1 MTIIYPHWRKSRL
14 KVNPR
19 GILYIVSSVAGGGKT
34 TLISLLLE
42 KHPDI
47 HFSISVTSR
56 AVRPGD
62 EPGKNYQFVTRDEFE
77 RLIEHDYFLEWAL
90 VHDNYYGTS
99 KRYIEKEIRK
109 GYKIILDI
117 DVQGFKII
125 KSKIQTVKSIFIL
138 PPSEEIW
145 IQRLKNRVIERR
157 IRNGRRELLLAGE
170 YDYRIVN
177 DKLEDSLAQLE
188 NILFGESKQEKKSP
202 SNE

>member
-1 MTIIYPHWRKSRL
+1 M
-14 KVNPR
+14 
-19 GILYIVSSVAGGGKT
+19 
-34 TLISLLLE
+34 
-42 KHPDI
+42 
-47 HFSISVTSR
+47 
-56 AVRPGD
+56 
-62 EPGKNYQFVTRDEFE
+62 
-77 RLIEHDYFLEWAL
+77 
-90 VHDNYYGTS
+90 
-99 KRYIEKEIRK
+99 
-109 GYKIILDI
+109 
-117 DVQGFKII
+117 QGFKII

-145 IQRLKNRVIERR
+145 IQRLKNRGSDSPEVIERR